1 MAARLDADPA
11 GLPFYTPI
19 SEEPLVKGDRAT
31 GYILVSPAFVI
42 IFLAMIIPLCFGV
55 VFSLF
60 DYQFGRSAGGLG
72 AFTFLANYGRF
83 FLNPLG
89 LESLKV
95 TVLFTLMAL
104 GGELAVG
111 LLIANLLMR
120 VPQGLG
126 AVLRALY
133 CVPMLI
139 SPIVVG
145 LIWRYMYDPFYG
157 MVYAF
162 LDVVG
167 LKTLFGGLSAP
178 GWALVC
184 IAVTDMWETTP
195 FMLLVLTA
203 GMAAI
208 PAELY
213 EASDIDGTGHLRKF
227 FSLTLPMLKKV
238 IAVVVLIRGGDAV
251 RVFDIIY
258 ALTAGGPANS
268 TTSLSIYAFKEGFT
282 KYQMGYAMA
291 ISLLTLALLA
301 GVFGPLT
308 RVSTDPERLR

>member
-1 MAARLDADPA
+1 VRA
-11 GLPFYTPI
+11 
-19 SEEPLVKGDRAT
+19 ERAT
-31 GYILVSPAFVI
+31 GYVLVSPAFLI
-42 IFLAMIIPLCFGV
+42 IFLAMIAPLCFGL

-60 DYQFGRSAGGLG
+60 DYQFGQNAGGLG
-72 AFTFLANYGRF
+72 AFVFLRNYGQF

-95 TVLFTLMAL
+95 TVLFTLLAL
-104 GGELAVG
+104 AGELALG

-120 VPQGLG
+120 VPRGLG

-133 CVPMLI
+133 CIPMLI

-145 LIWRYMYDPFYG
+145 LIWRYMYDPSYG

-162 LDVVG
+162 LGSVG
-167 LKTLFGGLSAP
+167 LKHLFGGLSSPA
-178 GWALVC
+178 WALVC
-184 IAVTDMWETTP
+184 IALTDVWETTP

-203 GMAAI
+203 GLAAI

-213 EASDIDGTGHLRKF
+213 EAADIDGAGHLRKLVA
-227 FSLTLPMLKKV
+227 LTLPMLRKV

-282 KYQMGYAMA
+282 RYQMGYAMA

-308 RVSTDPERLR
+308 RVTVDPERLR